1 MVQNTSFYGSR
12 SLFFFFFNVKLGHH
26 NDSSFLKETRKM
38 IRLAHAH

>member
-1 MVQNTSFYGSR
+1 MVQNTSFYGSP
-12 SLFFFFFNVKLGHH
+12 SLFFFFNVKLGHH